1 MIPKDTSSEC
11 SARLPNWMA
20 PRPPAGH
27 DGGVLSAS
35 ELQVRGKRAVDEGRL
50 AEARRW
56 SRLALE
62 RHPSPDIRAEA
73 LLQLA
78 MVEAETAGLECGL
91 ELCRQAQEVAS
102 TSDLVRGHVHARI
115 GLLSMRSGDLNRAV
129 AEFGTA
135 EPLLRED
142 AEALTGLLINRGNIS
157 LQRQQLDA
165 AVADFLAA
173 MHTTTNEIECAKAQ
187 HNLGY
192 AEYLRGNLTQALA
205 LMRRAGPVLD
215 PLSPAWR
222 AVNESDRA
230 EVLSACGMTE
240 QAAAALERAAHAF
253 ALRKLRQ
260 SQGEAELAR
269 ARILLERNPT
279 VAGRLARRAARRFR
293 LRGSEDWALRADVV
307 ALGADVALA
316 RPSGRRFAS
325 ALHPALAAR
334 GLGVEAKTAALHAAS
349 AALKAGQVDEASDWV
364 ARARVDVDDTLETRL
379 LDRHARAKL
388 AALRGRRALA
398 AAELRAGLDDLHD
411 WLSAFGSLDLQ
422 SALVGRGRG
431 LAAYGL
437 ELAVAEGGA
446 EPLFEWFERARVL
459 VSRVTPV
466 QAPQTPDAERDLA
479 RLRRE
484 QSEGREDEELKT
496 RIRQRAWDAPSIGR
510 SAQPVQLAVLQRRL
524 GDDALVSIALTEGRL
539 TALVVTAGEAHVV
552 PLGSPDP
559 VLALLPTLNADL
571 DMGAARLPA
580 PIAAAVASSLH
591 GRLTTLSSLLLDPIA
606 ALLGGRR
613 VIVVPAGALAGVP
626 WSLLPGLRGRPV
638 TVTRSATHWCARA
651 DQSPALVTAGFVTGP
666 GVPRGAEEVRRAA
679 AGWGAA
685 AQRLALDGSAEE
697 VNALAG
703 TVDVLH
709 VAAHGRHSADNP
721 LFSGIELTGG
731 PWFGYDIDQLPRV
744 PSVVLLSAC
753 ELGRSTVRG
762 AEELVGMTT
771 AWLHAGTRCVIASPT
786 AVNDEVAADL
796 LPRVHRGLAA
806 GAAPAEAL
814 ATAMAET
821 PGLAAFAC
829 YGSGW

>member
-1 MIPKDTSSEC
+1 
-11 SARLPNWMA
+11 
-20 PRPPAGH
+20 
-27 DGGVLSAS
+27 VLSAS
-35 ELQVRGKRAVDEGRL
+35 ELQLRGKRAADEGRL
-50 AEARRW
+50 AQARRW

-62 RHPSPDIRAEA
+62 REPSPDVRAEA

-78 MVEAETAGLECGL
+78 MVEAETTGLEWGL
-91 ELCRQAQEVAS
+91 ELCRQAQAVAS
-102 TSDLVRGHVHARI
+102 VSDLVRGHVHARV
-115 GLLSMRSGDLNRAV
+115 GLLSMRSGDLATAL

-135 EPLLRED
+135 EPLLRD
-142 AEALTGLLINRGNIS
+142 DPEALTGLLINRGNIS
-157 LQRQQLDA
+157 LQRQQLDGA
-165 AVADFLAA
+165 AADFLAA
-173 MHTTTNEIECAKAQ
+173 MRTTGSPIERAKAQ

-205 LMRRAGPVLD
+205 LMSEAGPVLD

-253 ALRKLRQ
+253 ALRRLRQ

-269 ARILLERNPT
+269 ARILLERNPA
-279 VAGRLARRAARRFR
+279 VAGSLARQAARRFR

-325 ALHPALAAR
+325 ALHPVLATR
-334 GLGVEAKTAALHAAS
+334 DLGVEAKTAALYAAT
-349 AALKAGQVDEASDWV
+349 AALRAGEVDEASDWV
-364 ARARVDVDDTLETRL
+364 ARAGVGIDDSLETRL
-379 LDRHARAKL
+379 LDRQARAKL
-388 AALRGRRALA
+388 AALRDRPARA

-422 SALVGRGRG
+422 SSLVGRGRG

-446 EPLFEWFERARVL
+446 ESLFEWFERARVL

-466 QAPQTPDAERDLA
+466 QPPETPEAEHDLA
-479 RLRRE
+479 LLRRE
-484 QSEGREDEELKT
+484 QSEGKEDEELKT
-496 RIRQRAWDAPSIGR
+496 RIRQRAWYAPSIGR
-510 SAQPVQLAVLQRRL
+510 SAQPVSLAELQQRL
-524 GDDALVSIALTEGRL
+524 RDDALLALALTEGRL
-539 TALVVTAGEAHVV
+539 TALVVTSNDTHVV
-552 PLGSPDP
+552 PLGSPEP

-571 DMGAARLPA
+571 DMGAAKLPE
-580 PIAAAVASSLH
+580 PIAQAVAGSLH
-591 GRLTTLSSLLLDPIA
+591 GRLATVSSLLLDPIA
-606 ALLGGRR
+606 GLLGGGR
-613 VIVVPAGALAGVP
+613 VVVVPAGALAGVP

-651 DQSPALVTAGFVTGP
+651 DESPVLETAGFVTGP
-666 GVPRGAEEVRRAA
+666 GVPRSADEVHRAA
-679 AGWGAA
+679 AGWGPGAR
-685 AQRLALDGSAEE
+685 QVALDGSAEE
-697 VNALAG
+697 VNAIAG

-814 ATAMAET
+814 AEAMSQT
-821 PGLAAFAC
+821 PGLAAFTC